1 MFCRAKRIVK
11 RTNFDGSIRYIGQTK
26 NFWGVW
32 EDGDGGESRNSIH
45 HTYEDALEW
54 YCENCNHQLFRA
66 PFVLDN
72 IETDMPSI
80 FNRYYSSKEK
90 YRDQVIEIG
99 KLNYMNC

>member
-54 YCENCNHQLFRA
+54 YNTRGTNFSKDEVILS
-66 PFVLDN
+66 DN
-72 IETDMPSI
+72 
-80 FNRYYSSKEK
+80 
-90 YRDQVIEIG
+90 
-99 KLNYMNC
+99 